1 VGEDAMKRLL
11 FLLAVAAAA
20 WGHDIITTPITF
32 DREIAR
38 IIYTHCAQC
47 HHEGG
52 AAFSLM
58 TYKEARPWAVAIKEE
73 VLARRMPPWG
83 AVKGF
88 GDFRNDQALTP
99 EQLELIVSWTDG
111 GVPEGEEK
119 DLPMPPKF
127 DAAAATAP
135 PKNELTVHGDFALR
149 APLKL
154 DGIWPHAVPDKASF
168 QVTATLPDG
177 SVEPLVWI
185 QDYKMQWGHPFLFRA
200 PLDLPK
206 GTLIQGIPPGAS
218 IVLLKAALLKATSA
232 H

>member
-1 VGEDAMKRLL
+1 MTRLV
-11 FLLAVAAAA
+11 LLLTAGAAAA

-38 IIYTHCAQC
+38 IIYTHCASC

-58 TYKEARPWAVAIKEE
+58 TYKEARPWAVALKEE

-99 EQLELIVSWTDG
+99 EQMELVVSWTDG

-119 DLPMPPKF
+119 DLPALPKF
-127 DAAAATAP
+127 ETPTPALP
-135 PKNELTVHGDFALR
+135 PKNGLAVHGDFALR
-149 APLKL
+149 SPIKL
-154 DGIWPHAVPDKASF
+154 DGLWPQTIPDKASF
-168 QVTATLPDG
+168 QIVATLPDG
-177 SVEPLVWI
+177 SVQPLLWI
-185 QDYKMQWGHPFLFRA
+185 QEYKTQWGHPFLLRA

-206 GTLIQGIPPGAS
+206 GTLIQGIPAGAS
-218 IVLLKAALLKATSA
+218 VVLLKATSA